1 MGSAGDDPDRKSDYG
16 LKGDTSSPRFIP
28 RVEVEVE
35 AEAFLAHT
43 AYQLKEIAKL
53 SGADRDH
60 AIDLVAAKIGGRRAA
75 VAALQRRRRAGR
87 QNPVELHQDR
97 RGHQRPRQAAADHL
111 SAQRQVRPTA
121 GRPGPAQRGA
131 AVRRGCKLP
140 VFTSDKGRPQ
150 GQSMLDGRVSWRG
163 ASSLTRARMQHA
175 GNHATV
181 G

>member
-60 AIDLVAAKIGGRRAA
+60 AIDLVAAKSADAELLSLLYNADGASDAKTQLSYTKIAEDINARAKPP
-75 VAALQRRRRAGR
+75 LTTYQRS
-87 QNPVELHQDR
+87 DR
-97 RGHQRPRQAAADHL
+97 YGQPLVGQGLRDAEPPFAAAASSPCSPATKVDPKV
-111 SAQRQVRPTA
+111 SPCWTA
-121 GRPGPAQRGA
+121 GLVGEVP
-131 AVRRGCKLP
+131 RR
-140 VFTSDKGRPQ
+140 
-150 GQSMLDGRVSWRG
+150 
-163 ASSLTRARMQHA
+163 
-175 GNHATV
+175 
-181 G
+181 